1 MILNKEYD
9 YLTTSGK
16 HESISGKVSP
26 SNLKRAN
33 VPDKLI
39 KDYSLAHDRVQT
51 ISGLKNSP
59 GYATENGKLKFESDT
74 VEAKKELKAAHK
86 SIEYFLET
94 QQMLNFGIID
104 FQKVL
109 KLLNSDISAYQIEKN
124 TGISRMAIGNLKNG
138 TSDVSKMIVKNAYTL
153 SEYAKTLGM

>member
-9 YLTTSGK
+9 YLTASGK

-33 VPDKLI
+33 VSNELI
-39 KDYSLAHDRVQT
+39 KKYTLAHDRVQT

-59 GYATENGKLKFESDT
+59 GYANDDGKKKFESDT
-74 VEAKKELKAAHK
+74 AEAKKELKAAHK

-109 KLLNSDISAYQIEKN
+109 KLLNSDVSAYQIEKN

-138 TSDVSKMIVKNAYTL
+138 TSEVSKMIVKNAYML
-153 SEYAKTLGM
+153 SEYAKSLGM

>member
-16 HESISGKVSP
+16 QESISGKVSP

-33 VPDKLI
+33 VPDELI
-39 KDYSLAHDRVQT
+39 KDYTLAHERVQT

-59 GYATENGKLKFESDT
+59 GYATDGGKKKFESDT
-74 VEAKKELKAAHK
+74 EEAKKELKTAHK
-86 SIEYFLET
+86 SIEDFLET
-94 QQMLNFGIID
+94 QQMLNFGSVD

-153 SEYAKTLGM
+153 SEYAKSLGM